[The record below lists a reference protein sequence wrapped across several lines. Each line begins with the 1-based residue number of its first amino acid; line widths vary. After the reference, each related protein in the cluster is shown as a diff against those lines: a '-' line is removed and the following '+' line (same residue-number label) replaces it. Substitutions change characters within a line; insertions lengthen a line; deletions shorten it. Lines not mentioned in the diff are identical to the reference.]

1 MPYRRGVPRLTEIG
15 EEPDYRFTLANERT
29 LLAYLRSA
37 LALMAAGVALWQ
49 LTGPV
54 EAAVGTALLAMGA
67 VVAVLS
73 YPRWRSVQQA
83 LRLNRPLP
91 QAGLPLLVIAALL
104 GAAVALLAGR
114 W

>member
-1 MPYRRGVPRLTEIG
+1 MPRLDEIG

-54 EAAVGTALLAMGA
+54 EATAGTALLATGA
-67 VVAVLS
+67 VVAMLS
-73 YPRWRSVQQA
+73 YPRWRAVQKA
-83 LRLNRPLP
+83 LRRGAPLP
-91 QAGLPLLVIAALL
+91 ATTLPLIVIAAL
-104 GAAVALLAGR
+104 AAAAIALLAAR
-114 W
+114 A

>member
-1 MPYRRGVPRLTEIG
+1 MPYRRGVPRLTDTG

-37 LALMAAGVALWQ
+37 LALMAGGVALWQ

-54 EAAVGTALLAMGA
+54 EAAVGTALLATGA

-83 LRLNRPLP
+83 LRHSRPLP
-91 QAGLPLLVIAALL
+91 QPALPLLVVAGLL
-104 GAAVALLAGR
+104 GGAVALLVGR